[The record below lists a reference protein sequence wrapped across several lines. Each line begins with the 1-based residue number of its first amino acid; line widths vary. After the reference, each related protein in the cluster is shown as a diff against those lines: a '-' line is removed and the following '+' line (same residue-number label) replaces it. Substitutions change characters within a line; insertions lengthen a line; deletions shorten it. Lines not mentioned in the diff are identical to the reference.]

1 MLSLALD
8 AALAVLLL
16 LSLGLGLKL
25 HRALRRLRDDNTDFD
40 RLIAAINGATDRARS
55 VLDDLKRA
63 AGDTGERLGGDLGQA
78 QRMLDELRF
87 LCERGERLAD
97 GLAGQIEFEP
107 RTAARARRMLL
118 QRALDRRPR
127 LPIWSARSG
136 PCDESVAL
144 AAPAAS
150 AHVPPGRGRARA
162 ARDDWRPR
170 WREDRAARAGCR
182 AGAVPPALPETP
194 VVPGSAA
201 TAPDMEPAAGP
212 GEKTSAA
219 TAPEREAAHPA
230 PQTEPARAPPD
241 HPRASRS
248 IA

>member
-87 LCERGERLAD
+87 LCERSERLAD
-97 GLAGQIEFEP
+97 GLAGQIESSRGP
-107 RTAARARRMLL
+107 PPVRGNAAAARAR
-118 QRALDRRPR
+118 
-127 LPIWSARSG
+127 
-136 PCDESVAL
+136 
-144 AAPAAS
+144 
-150 AHVPPGRGRARA
+150 
-162 ARDDWRPR
+162 
-170 WREDRAARAGCR
+170 
-182 AGAVPPALPETP
+182 
-194 VVPGSAA
+194 
-201 TAPDMEPAAGP
+201 
-212 GEKTSAA
+212 
-219 TAPEREAAHPA
+219 PA
-230 PQTEPARAPPD
+230 PSPADLERTL
-241 HPRASRS
+241 RNLR
-248 IA
+248 